1 MSRTRILFLTSSPLY
16 QVKPPR
22 QPRSRKTLERIVRAG
37 IEILTR
43 DGPAAVTIQDVVTRA
58 RSSVGS
64 FYARFGGK
72 EDFLAYLEER
82 IREEDV
88 ARWADAVRR
97 RAWHGQTLSGAVARA
112 VEVLAEAAREGLGSG
127 DTAGPDLA
135 ARRRAREELLET
147 LEAQLSAHREEIGHE
162 DPELAVRLGLAAL
175 NGLLANGLGR
185 AAGDRA
191 AEATTLREGRLLL
204 GMYLRGG
211 EARRDEDRVDFFEAW
226 G

>member
-1 MSRTRILFLTSSPLY
+1 MSRTRILFLTSSPLS

-82 IREEDV
+82 IREEEV

-97 RAWHGQTLSGAVARA
+97 RAWHGQKLSGAVADA
-112 VEVLAEAAREGLGSG
+112 VGVLAEAARDGFRSG
-127 DTAGPDLA
+127 ETPGPDLA
-135 ARRRAREELLET
+135 ARRRAREALLET
-147 LEAQLSAHREEIGHE
+147 LEAQLLTHRDEIVHE

-175 NGLLANGLGR
+175 TGLLEKGLGR
-185 AAGDRA
+185 AAGDGAR
-191 AEATTLREGRLLL
+191 EAVTLREARLLL

-211 EARRDEDRVDFFEAW
+211 EPRPDEDRVDFFEAW